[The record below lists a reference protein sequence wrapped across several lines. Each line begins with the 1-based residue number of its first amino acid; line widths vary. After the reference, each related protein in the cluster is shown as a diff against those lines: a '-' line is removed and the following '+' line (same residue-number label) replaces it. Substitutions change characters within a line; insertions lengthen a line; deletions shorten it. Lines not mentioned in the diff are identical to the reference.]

1 MPSIDTKAVAL
12 IAAGSAAVTYTIA
25 KRQFDRKVAK
35 DRQERYE
42 ADQVCNFDFAMNI
55 CLPVQY
61 YIAMNSYS
69 YLYLTTSVLSLI
81 YFRKYASKK
90 MRNEKQKGYQL
101 VLN

>member
-25 KRQFDRKVAK
+25 KRQFDRNIAK

-55 CLPVQY
+55 CSRIFLY
-61 YIAMNSYS
+61 YMQIY
-69 YLYLTTSVLSLI
+69 VL
-81 YFRKYASKK
+81 
-90 MRNEKQKGYQL
+90 
-101 VLN
+101 